1 MDLDRKAGPL
11 TVRTWGL
18 AVNFA
23 CNAVLLLGLSR
34 VVRSAGGEALLVL
47 GGAGTLACLL
57 VLARPSR

>member
-11 TVRTWGL
+11 TIRAWGL
-18 AVNFA
+18 VLNFA

-34 VVRSAGGEALLVL
+34 VVRSAGGEALLAL
-47 GGAGTLACLL
+47 GGVGTLVCLA

>member
-11 TVRTWGL
+11 TVRAWGL
-18 AVNFA
+18 VLNFA
-23 CNAVLLLGLSR
+23 FNALLLLGLAR
-34 VVRSAGGEALLVL
+34 VLRSAGGEALLAL